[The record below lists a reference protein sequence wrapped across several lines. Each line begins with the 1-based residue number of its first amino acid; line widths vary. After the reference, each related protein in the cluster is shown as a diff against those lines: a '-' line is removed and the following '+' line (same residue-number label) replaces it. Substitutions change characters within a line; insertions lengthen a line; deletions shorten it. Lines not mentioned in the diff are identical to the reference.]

1 MKRFSLIFI
10 ACLVL
15 ILLVFQNHSKKIDK
29 EESFEYY
36 NYIDNISLNNMSNAT
51 ISMSRK
57 IDISD
62 ITALKNFSTNVFIA
76 TVDTIDGCSTTAS
89 GDYSPF
95 PSIYGKLTILENLRG
110 EIKNKTISF
119 IRLGGVISMADLEKD
134 APQELIENREKH
146 RLEAASEN
154 IDKENTYVNY
164 MEKDDIQLEAGKTYL
179 FFATYIPKANVYG
192 INGAQYGAREILN
205 VKTNKTVFRTMPEI
219 KNLQVKNNNTNEYES
234 LSNLIQLYFK

>member
-1 MKRFSLIFI
+1 MKKLSLIFI

-62 ITALKNFSTNVFIA
+62 IIALKNFSTNVFIA
-76 TVDTIDGCSTTAS
+76 TVDSIDGCSTTAS

-95 PSIYGKLTILENLRG
+95 PLIYGKLTVLENL
-110 EIKNKTISF
+110 
-119 IRLGGVISMADLEKD
+119 LGKLKMK
-134 APQELIENREKH
+134 
-146 RLEAASEN
+146 
-154 IDKENTYVNY
+154 
-164 MEKDDIQLEAGKTYL
+164 QLTL
-179 FFATYIPKANVYG
+179 FALV
-192 INGAQYGAREILN
+192 E
-205 VKTNKTVFRTMPEI
+205 
-219 KNLQVKNNNTNEYES
+219 
-234 LSNLIQLYFK
+234 

>member
-1 MKRFSLIFI
+1 MKKFSLVFI

-15 ILLVFQNHSKKIDK
+15 IFVIFQSYNKKTESK
-29 EESFEYY
+29 ENFEYY
-36 NYIDNISLNNMSNAT
+36 NYTDDISLNNVSNAT

-62 ITALKNFSTNVFIA
+62 IIALKNFSTNVFIA
-76 TVDTIDGCSTTAS
+76 TVDSIDGCSTTAS

-95 PSIYGKLTILENLRG
+95 PSIYGKLTVLENLLG
-110 EIKNKTISF
+110 EIKDETINF

-146 RLEAASEN
+146 RLEVVNEN
-154 IDKENTYVNY
+154 VDKENTYVNY

-179 FFATYIPKANVYG
+179 FFATYIPKVNAYG

-219 KNLQVKNNNTNEYES
+219 KNLQVKNNDTNEYES
-234 LSNLIQLYFK
+234 LNNLIQLYFK